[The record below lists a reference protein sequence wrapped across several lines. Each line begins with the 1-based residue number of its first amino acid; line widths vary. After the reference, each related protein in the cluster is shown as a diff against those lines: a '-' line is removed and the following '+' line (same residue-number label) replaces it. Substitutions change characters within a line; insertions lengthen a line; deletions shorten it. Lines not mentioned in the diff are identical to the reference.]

1 MTTTPGK
8 CPDDPRQE
16 DVSHPID
23 ILYDWLL
30 LMLRISLIVMLLWT
44 LTNIVLVARS
54 GAVARHFGGLSTTDA
69 PSPIATDAPIPQIR
83 SDLSR
88 CD

>member
-16 DVSHPID
+16 PDVARPVD

-44 LTNIVLVARS
+44 MTNVLLIARS
-54 GAVARHFGGLSTTDA
+54 GAVARHFGGPGTADT
-69 PSPIATDAPIPQIR
+69 PSPIATAAPIP
-83 SDLSR
+83 
-88 CD
+88 